1 LIKSLDELSLKWLS
15 NISMIISPASY
26 WGYL

>member
-26 WGYL
+26 RGY